1 MKVLGFRSDQN
12 TSRYAIVSEDDG
24 NFTLENASDK
34 SRLSFPKQM
43 SEDADAKRLEWLYD
57 EIIAIFETHSDITKV
72 VIKEN
77 DFVLKDTK
85 SKRRAA
91 RYDAAVILACVNR
104 DIPVE
109 IKTYKSLSTTR
120 KDTMRHAEERVGKT
134 GENWDL
140 KMADAVIAA
149 WWGLC
154 HP

>member
-12 TSRYAIVSEDDG
+12 TSRYAIVSKDNDD
-24 NFTLENASDK
+24 FTLENADGK

-43 SEDADAKRLEWLYD
+43 SEDAEAERLEWLYD
-57 EIIAIFETHSDITKV
+57 EILAIFDAHPDITKV

-85 SKRRAA
+85 SKRSAA
-91 RYDAAVILACVNR
+91 RYDAAVILACVKR
-104 DIPVE
+104 DISVE
-109 IKTYKSLSTTR
+109 IKNYKSLPTTR
-120 KDTMRHAEERVGKT
+120 KDTERHAEERVGKT
-134 GENWDL
+134 DENWDY
-140 KMADAVIAA
+140 KMADAVVAA

>member
-1 MKVLGFRSDQN
+1 MKVLGFRSDQHN
-12 TSRYAIVSEDDG
+12 SRYAIVSGENSD
-24 NFTLENASDK
+24 FTLENADGK

-43 SEDADAKRLEWLYD
+43 SEDAEAKRLGWLYD
-57 EIIAIFETHSDITKV
+57 EILTIFDTHRGIDKV

-77 DFVLKDTK
+77 DFVFKDTK

-91 RYDAAVILACVNR
+91 HYDAAVIFACVNC

-109 IKTYKSLSTTR
+109 IKTYKSLSTTK
-120 KDTMRHAEERVGKT
+120 KDAMQHAEERVGKT
-134 GENWDL
+134 GENWDY